1 MIIPGFPNVPFPDLK
16 RRLLSRGDFL
26 LQAGS
31 LQRSL
36 WLVHSGIIRHFHV
49 INGQEITRWIAL
61 PGSFTTSL
69 RTFFY
74 GWPADE
80 SLEVIAD
87 ADVSEL
93 THEGWSAWVDK
104 HPVVKDYLIDVL
116 LKDCIG
122 YEDRIAGLIGK
133 SATERYLSLME
144 QHPDWI
150 RQVPLEYLDQLIGT
164 TPRHLSRIRRELV
177 RNRR

>member
-1 MIIPGFPNVPFPDLK
+1 MIIPGFPDVPFPAFT
-16 RRLLSRGDFL
+16 SRQVERGQFL

-31 LQRSL
+31 SQRTL
-36 WLVHSGIIRHFHV
+36 WLIQSGIVRHFNV

-61 PGSFTTSL
+61 PGTFTTSL

-74 GWPADE
+74 GIPADE
-80 SLEVIAD
+80 SLEVIAE
-87 ADVSEL
+87 ARVAEL
-93 THEGWSAWVDK
+93 TYEVWSEWIER
-104 HPVVKDYLIDVL
+104 HREVKDFLIDLL

-122 YEDRIAGLIGK
+122 YEDRFAGLIGK

-150 RQVPLEYLDQLIGT
+150 RQVPLEYIAQLIGT

-177 RNRR
+177 RSR